1 MAERDGITD
10 EARKREED
18 YFRKRD
24 RELIERMR
32 QAAAAEQT
40 RRELQA
46 KTGLHDP
53 ELLRDLQELGF
64 TPDTIA
70 LLPIVP
76 ILQVAWA
83 EGGVS
88 DAERNLIVQFARARG
103 VGPDSPAD
111 RQLNDWLQRRP
122 SANVFASATR
132 LIRAMLDHPT
142 EAMGDLSADD
152 VIKYSESIAS
162 ASGGMF
168 GIGKVSAEERATL
181 AQIASALKKSS

>member
-1 MAERDGITD
+1 MAERDGLAD
-10 EARKREED
+10 QARKREED

-32 QAAAAEQT
+32 QAAAAAQT
-40 RRELQA
+40 RRELEA

-53 ELLRDLQELGF
+53 ELLNDLQELGF
-64 TPDTIA
+64 TPDTIQ

-88 DAERNLIVQFARARG
+88 GAERKLIVQLARARG
-103 VGPDSPAD
+103 IAADSAAD
-111 RQLNDWLQRRP
+111 RQLNEWLTERP
-122 SANVFASATR
+122 ATHVFASATR

-142 EAMGDLSADD
+142 EAIGDLSADD
-152 VIKYSESIAS
+152 VIEYSESIAS

-168 GIGKVSAEERATL
+168 GIGKISAEERATL
-181 AQIASALKKSS
+181 AQIASALKKS

>member
-1 MAERDGITD
+1 MAERDGLSD
-10 EARKREED
+10 QGRKREED

-24 RELIERMR
+24 RELIERMK
-32 QAAAAEQT
+32 QAAAAEKE
-40 RRELQA
+40 RRELEA

-53 ELLRDLQELGF
+53 ELLKDLQELGF
-64 TPDTIA
+64 TPDTIQ

-88 DAERNLIVQFARARG
+88 DAERKLILQLARARG
-103 VGPDSPAD
+103 IVDGSAAD
-111 RQLNDWLQRRP
+111 RQLNDWLKQRP
-122 SANVFASATR
+122 SGHVFASATR
-132 LIRAMLDHPT
+132 LIRAMIDHPT
-142 EAMGDLSADD
+142 EAIGELSADD
-152 VIKYSESIAS
+152 VIKYAESIAS

-181 AQIASALKKSS
+181 AQIASALKKN